1 MSPLRWAISII
12 GFPLGGL
19 AAIQLGSTTD
29 GPLSAALAGLVAGA
43 ILGTAQWLAL
53 RPRVGALWIAAT
65 SVGLALGSAIGA
77 AITGG
82 ADNPTSLALFGAVS
96 GAIVGLAQGI
106 VLGRAHLAIWIATVA
121 GSWTLA
127 WLITQAVIVD
137 EQKGFVLFGLSGAAL
152 ATIATGLVLRLRLGA
167 RDTASALEAV
177 SA

>member
-1 MSPLRWAISII
+1 MSPLRWAFSII

-29 GPLSAALAGLVAGA
+29 GPLSAALAGLIAGA

-53 RPRVGALWIAAT
+53 RPAVSPLWIAAT
-65 SVGLALGSAIGA
+65 SAALALGSAIGA
-77 AITGG
+77 AVTGG
-82 ADNPTSLALFGAVS
+82 ADNPASLALFGAIS
-96 GAIVGLAQGI
+96 GAVVGIGQGL
-106 VLGRAHLAIWIATVA
+106 VLGRSHLAIWAATVA

-167 RDTASALEAV
+167 RETTPVVEAV
-177 SA
+177 AA